1 MAIPFLNNI
10 TLNNNEIQNVKL
22 HNTGSIPSPAAG
34 HIYFDTD
41 DNIAKYYNG
50 SVWIDIVANS
60 NDFLTGL
67 SFNTS
72 DGILT
77 ATVQNQANVTVDLDN
92 RYALATDIPAN
103 IVETVTTTDGTYINL
118 TPNTAVDGDVTVT
131 ADLSAADGTAAVGE
145 RYLTKNNTWAEV
157 ATIPGTYTWTI
168 AGDNSSELVSSGD
181 TITFTGGPNCS
192 TSYSSGS
199 NTLTINSDNTTYDL
213 SVPTGTTAIRLDAT
227 GPSSFDDVTISG
239 TANEVDITRI
249 GNQELRIGLPND
261 VTIAGNLTVS
271 GTTTTNNVET
281 VSTSNGVI
289 FEGNAADGNELTL
302 LAGTLTA
309 DRTITLPDATGTVAL
324 TSQLHDAVTLA
335 GSYDYITLSG
345 QQLTLNQIDYTTD
358 IANIPAIPVP
368 NNATITVSA
377 GGGLTGGGDFTTD
390 QAVNETITVSH
401 ADTSSQASVDNSGT
415 TVIQDVTLDTYG
427 HVTGLA
433 SVDLTSGI
441 NSLIDTK
448 ISATGYAATITDSV
462 SGTTFNHGLGDDV
475 IVQLYD
481 ATTKETV
488 YADVER
494 NGNYLNI
501 TFASTPANSIR
512 VLVQQIN

>member
-10 TLNNNEIQNVKL
+10 SLNNNEIQNVKL

-77 ATVQNQANVTVDLDN
+77 ATVQNQSNVTVDLDG
-92 RYALATDIPAN
+92 RFALAADIPAN

-118 TPNTAVDGDVTVT
+118 TPNAAVDGDVTVT
-131 ADLSAADGTAAVGE
+131 ADLSAVNGTAAANE
-145 RYLTKNNTWAEV
+145 RYLTKNNTWAEI
-157 ATIPGTYTWTI
+157 ATIPGTYDFNVSDSANSTTI
-168 AGDNSSELVSSGD
+168 VSGGTVTFLPTTNETTVVESNG
-181 TITFTGGPNCS
+181 TIT
-192 TSYSSGS
+192 
-199 NTLTINSDNTTYDL
+199 
-213 SVPTGTTAIRLDAT
+213 
-227 GPSSFDDVTISG
+227 
-239 TANEVDITRI
+239 
-249 GNQELRIGLPND
+249 IGLPDN
-261 VTIAGNLTVS
+261 VTIAGNLTVI
-271 GTTTTNNVET
+271 GTITTNNVET

-309 DRTITLPDATGTVAL
+309 DQTITLPDATGTVAL

-345 QQLTLNQIDYTTD
+345 QELTLNQIDYTTD
-358 IANIPAIPVP
+358 IANTPTIPSAA
-368 NNATITVSA
+368 NDATITLTA

-390 QAVNETITVSH
+390 QATNETITVSH
-401 ADTSSQASVDNSGT
+401 EDTSSQASVNNSGV

-441 NSLIDTK
+441 NNLIDTK
-448 ISATGYAATITDSV
+448 ISGTGYAATITDSV

-501 TFASTPANSIR
+501 TFASTPTNSIR
-512 VLVQQIN
+512 VLVQKIN